1 MRIIN
6 LGSNRVE
13 VQLRNGDMLL
23 YSYST
28 CVAAYVKSENCWYK
42 TSKYFSNTTSRHIS
56 TWTVA
61 DYGERPQ
68 EWFDKFSEEV

>member
-13 VQLRNGDMLL
+13 VQLRNADMLL

-28 CVAAYVKSENCWYK
+28 CVAAYVHSENRWYK
-42 TSKYFSNTTSRHIS
+42 TSKYFSNTTSRHVN

-61 DYGERPQ
+61 DYGEHPQ

>member
-1 MRIIN
+1 MKIVN

-13 VQLRNGDMLL
+13 VQLHNGDMLL

-28 CVAAYVKSENCWYK
+28 CVAAYLHEDNVWCK
-42 TSKYFSNTTSRHIS
+42 TSKYFSNTTSKHIN

-61 DYGERPQ
+61 DYEERPQ
-68 EWFDKFSEEV
+68 EFFSWLAGKI